1 MSRPAPAARGVRPYL
16 CFLCLRADPPATALA
31 CADGIMSLWPMNKQT
46 GATVIVPRS
55 HSPENV
61 AHIQSYREKHNVDWD
76 AMSESEQRNFTEHF
90 TSIGL
95 QPGILNA
102 AAGDL
107 CFFDTAL
114 YHGVCHGAD
123 PLANGECDHRPPL
136 HAPTRC
142 MMAWAVFVAV
152 AIWCFGGGG
161 GWRVHLN
168 RDSFGPNTHHCA
180 GPDQLLRAIF
190 IQSMVPSRLLGRGH
204 GEDDPPLGSSH
215 RSDVLRCVQL
225 CQNLIAHSRIL
236 LAIRISYDSS
246 TFGGTHVRKWWRR
259 RARRIAYEKGIVTGG
274 SIVSVG
280 HVTCPPPAPL
290 SFGAIYCVSVNA
302 ADQPSGGAAD
312 LGAARPVSPRKLR

>member
-1 MSRPAPAARGVRPYL
+1 
-16 CFLCLRADPPATALA
+16 
-31 CADGIMSLWPMNKQT
+31 MSLWPMNKQT

-136 HAPTRC
+136 HAPTRPLHD
-142 MMAWAVFVAV
+142 
-152 AIWCFGGGG
+152 GGGSLC
-161 GWRVHLN
+161 R
-168 RDSFGPNTHHCA
+168 
-180 GPDQLLRAIF
+180 
-190 IQSMVPSRLLGRGH
+190 RG
-204 GEDDPPLGSSH
+204 DL
-215 RSDVLRCVQL
+215 V
-225 CQNLIAHSRIL
+225 
-236 LAIRISYDSS
+236 
-246 TFGGTHVRKWWRR
+246 FWWWRWV
-259 RARRIAYEKGIVTGG
+259 E
-274 SIVSVG
+274 SLFES
-280 HVTCPPPAPL
+280 
-290 SFGAIYCVSVNA
+290 
-302 ADQPSGGAAD
+302 
-312 LGAARPVSPRKLR
+312 